1 MQINALPCRWGKD
14 LFKSFTRKVQ
24 WELREREKLVISL
37 EVKPLPTKGFT
48 SAHSSLILQP
58 SAVFRSQLVHTQPP
72 KIQQSYLISYPISF
86 WLQQLLLQ
94 DSLAWLWFVV
104 FPCIGVIVPCDF
116 TSRMGPRK
124 VINLQFVQI
133 FFFLVRVGMI
143 ISKLP
148 TCPR

>member
-14 LFKSFTRKVQ
+14 LFVFYPKSTMRTQRTGEAGHFPGGKTTAN
-24 WELREREKLVISL
+24 ERVHLCPLLSNTAAL
-37 EVKPLPTKGFT
+37 SCFPLPTSSH
-48 SAHSSLILQP
+48 SA
-58 SAVFRSQLVHTQPP
+58 SQNSTKLPY
-72 KIQQSYLISYPISF
+72 KYPISF